1 MFLIFKTSKINL
13 KKIKLQSKGDIKLL
27 NKMSFQKKRQIINI
41 KGTKPSIQNG
51 QLLVSTGNPS
61 LNHLIGNFL
70 FYFDIK
76 FSMNFKK
83 CFCFRRRT
91 SSGICYVN

>member
-1 MFLIFKTSKINL
+1 MFLKRHKNNL
-13 KKIKLQSKGDIKLL
+13 KKNQLQSKEDTKLP

-61 LNHLIGNFL
+61 LNHLIG
-70 FYFDIK
+70 K
-76 FSMNFKK
+76 FFFTLK
-83 CFCFRRRT
+83 FQ
-91 SSGICYVN
+91 